1 MLLIN
6 DQPWKQM
13 ETTQLR
19 FCYEENDYHDF
30 EQRHFLRVHN
40 CFRQRNLVNEVRQKF
55 GDSEFREH
63 FKDFVFCQ
71 YLLLDI
77 LQKQKQKITLSKNL
91 EGEVQIW

>member
-1 MLLIN
+1 
-6 DQPWKQM
+6 M

-19 FCYEENDYHDF
+19 FCFEEYDYHDF
-30 EQRHFLRVHN
+30 EQRNFLRAHD
-40 CFRQRNLVNEVRQKF
+40 CCRQRNLVVDELRQKF

-77 LQKQKQKITLSKNL
+77 LQKQKLKDNPL
-91 EGEVQIW
+91 

>member
-13 ETTQLR
+13 ETIKLR
-19 FCYEENDYHDF
+19 FCFEENDYHDF

-40 CFRQRNLVNEVRQKF
+40 CCRQRNLVSEVRQKF

-77 LQKQKQKITLSKNL
+77 LQKQKLKDNPL
-91 EGEVQIW
+91 